1 MCIRDSPKIEQ
12 IFEAR
17 ENLKDKFS
25 LNSLIK
31 LKFKN
36 YKKIYS
42 KKEAVHRSIIFIQQ
56 YIVDS
61 VQKVYQS
68 QGVNISDKHIEIIV
82 KQMTSKVKIT
92 DPGNTGLLRGDIVY
106 LDWIELINNGLKSK
120 KSQYEPVILGISK
133 ACLEMD
139 GFISA
144 ASFQETIK
152 ILSKAAILQKRD
164 FLRGLK
170 ENLILGHLVPVGTG
184 FEFIK

>member
-1 MCIRDSPKIEQ
+1 
-12 IFEAR
+12 
-17 ENLKDKFS
+17 
-25 LNSLIK
+25 
-31 LKFKN
+31 
-36 YKKIYS
+36 
-42 KKEAVHRSIIFIQQ
+42 
-56 YIVDS
+56 
-61 VQKVYQS
+61 
-68 QGVNISDKHIEIIV
+68 
-82 KQMTSKVKIT
+82 MTSKVKIT

-106 LDWIELINNGLKSK
+106 LDWIELINNGLKST

-184 FEFIK
+184 FEFIN